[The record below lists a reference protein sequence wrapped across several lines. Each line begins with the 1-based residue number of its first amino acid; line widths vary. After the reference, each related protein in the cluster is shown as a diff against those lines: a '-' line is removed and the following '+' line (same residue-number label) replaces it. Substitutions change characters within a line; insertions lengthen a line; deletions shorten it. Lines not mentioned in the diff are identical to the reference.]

1 MYSFNCKVNETC
13 IYFICM
19 YIFVQ
24 CSILINFNF
33 DRLRRKPIST
43 NNKSHIENQ
52 ILIPEN
58 WSMIFEG

>member
-1 MYSFNCKVNETC
+1 MYLFKEWSKRNMRSGVC
-13 IYFICM
+13 
-19 YIFVQ
+19 IFVQ